1 VDPIQV
7 LIVDDQQLF
16 AEALAVWLARQPGFE
31 VAGAVHTV
39 AAAQTLLASSHV
51 DVQLV
56 DLDLGADSGVELL
69 DHARDRYPLLRSVI
83 LSASRSPEAVA
94 TAVRHGAVSWLS
106 KTADGDTLLQV
117 LRGVLR
123 DESWIP
129 PDLLAGLL
137 RTLTEPASSPVLDR
151 LTVRERQVLQCL
163 VDGLTRAQIAEFLFM
178 SPNTVRTHTQNLLAK
193 LPAHS
198 ALEAVSVALRCGM
211 RPDGVGPGQLS
222 AE

>member
-1 VDPIQV
+1 MDPIQV

-211 RPDGVGPGQLS
+211 RPDGVGAGKLS

>member
-1 VDPIQV
+1 MDPIRV

-16 AEALAVWLARQPGFE
+16 AEALAVWLARQSGFE
-31 VAGAVHTV
+31 VVGAVHTV
-39 AAAQTLLASSHV
+39 AAARALLAAERV

-56 DLDLGADSGVELL
+56 DLELGAESGIELL
-69 DHARDRYPLLRSVI
+69 DHARERYPLLRSVI
-83 LSASRSPEAVA
+83 LSASRLPEAVV

-137 RTLTEPASSPVLDR
+137 HTLAEPASSPVLDR

-163 VDGLTRAQIAEFLFM
+163 VDGLTRAQIAESLIM
-178 SPNTVRTHTQNLLAK
+178 SPNTVRTHTQNMLAK

-198 ALEAVSVALRCGM
+198 ALEAVSVALRSGM
-211 RPDGVGPGQLS
+211 RPDGLGAAQVS

>member
-1 VDPIQV
+1 MEPIRV
-7 LIVDDQQLF
+7 LIIDDQQLF

-31 VAGAVHTV
+31 VVGAVHTV
-39 AAAQTLLASSHV
+39 AAAQSLLAAAHV

-56 DLDLGADSGVELL
+56 DLDLGGESGIALL

-106 KTADGDTLLQV
+106 KTAAGDTLLQV

-123 DESWIP
+123 DEAWIP

-137 RTLTEPASSPVLDR
+137 HTLAEPASSPVLDR
-151 LTVRERQVLQCL
+151 LTGRERQVLQCL
-163 VDGLTRAQIAEFLFM
+163 VDGLTRAQIAETLIM

-211 RPDGVGPGQLS
+211 RPDEHAVGQPS

>member
-1 VDPIQV
+1 MDPIRV
-7 LIVDDQQLF
+7 LVVDDQPLF

-31 VAGAVHTV
+31 VVGAVQTV
-39 AAAQTLLASSHV
+39 AAARELLAGAHV

-129 PDLLAGLL
+129 PELLAGLL
-137 RTLTEPASSPVLDR
+137 RTLTEPAGSPVLDR

-163 VDGLTRAQIAEFLFM
+163 VDGMTRAQIAELLFM
-178 SPNTVRTHTQNLLAK
+178 SPNTVRTHTQNLLGK

-211 RPDGVGPGQLS
+211 RPNDVGPRRAS